1 MTKVIGIIGKAGA
14 GKDTVADHLRAK
26 YGFVRGQFAR
36 LLKDIVCDVYGWDR
50 ELIETL
56 EYKEEIPLLPDG
68 TPQCPGPLHREGHR
82 VYPGGMTRRQV
93 LQHIGT
99 EGFRYC
105 ADDTWVRAEVR
116 FLDDQG
122 KLLGSM
128 PEGLVFADVRFINEA
143 KAIRRLGGEVWR
155 VSKIGGPGTDSAD
168 HQSETEMDLI
178 KEDHAIE
185 AAHGQIPLLLA
196 MVDALL

>member
-1 MTKVIGIIGKAGA
+1 MAKVIGIIGKAGA

-36 LLKDIVCDVYGWDR
+36 LLKDLVCDVYGWDR

-56 EYKEEIPLLPDG
+56 EYKEEIPMLPDG
-68 TPQCPGPLHREGHR
+68 TPQCPGPDGGIRESLF
-82 VYPGGMTRRQV
+82 PFGMTRREV

-99 EGFRYC
+99 GGFRHC

-116 FLDDQG
+116 FLNDQG
-122 KLLGSM
+122 QLLGGM
-128 PEGLVFADVRFINEA
+128 PAGLVFADVRFLNEA
-143 KAIRRLGGEVWR
+143 KAIRNLGGEVWR
-155 VSKIGGPGTDSAD
+155 VKKIGGPGTASST
-168 HQSETEMDLI
+168 HQSETEMDMI
-178 KEDHAIE
+178 KEDHCIE
-185 AAHGQIPLLLA
+185 AAHGAIPLLLG